1 MMQVLNVPAR
11 NAVYAII
18 NPFLQIALLRKP
30 PQELPSSEL
39 LLGLVLAG
47 HLLLGL
53 VLYLFQYPI
62 HNAIAAAAA
71 GTAMLCALSYTLLYM
86 NGVKNRFIQTLSAL
100 AGTDILIGL
109 ISIPIVTLG
118 TTGPASLLY
127 LLVLAWNLTVA
138 GHILR
143 HALSVTA
150 LQGFVFALIF
160 FMATIMVMRSILPS
174 AL

>member
-1 MMQVLNVPAR
+1 MIRILIFPVR

-18 NPFLQIALLRKP
+18 NPFLQIALLRQP
-30 PQELPSSEL
+30 PQNLPCSGL
-39 LLGLVLAG
+39 LLGLVLTG

-53 VLYLFQYPI
+53 VLLLFLYPI
-62 HNAIAAAAA
+62 QYALIAAAT
-71 GTAMLCALSYTLLYM
+71 GTALLCALSYTLLSM
-86 NGVKNRFIQTLSAL
+86 NGVRNRFIQTLSAL

-109 ISIPIVTLG
+109 LTIPVITLG
-118 TTGPASLLY
+118 TSSPASLLS
-127 LLVLAWNLTVA
+127 LLIHAWNLTVA

-160 FMATIMVMRSILPS
+160 FMVTIMAMGSILPPVH
-174 AL
+174 